1 MTVFYL
7 IRHAHAVWTP
17 DERRPLSP
25 QGYEPVQ
32 AACTVAPEVRA
43 WGISGSRSDVIDLIL
58 QTIST
63 GCDGMTIDWP
73 DWVSH

>member
-25 QGYEPVQ
+25 QGYEPDQ
-32 AACTVAPEVRA
+32 AARTVAPEVRT

-63 GCDGMTIDWP
+63 GCEGMTIDWP
-73 DWVSH
+73 DWIIY